1 MFNIFLLFM
10 RYRLITNGLSDGLMN
25 PSKLGSLKRELLF
38 AFLPTL
44 ESRRPKAVRISIE
57 FPSQQMQ
64 QTLVSVLDADR
75 LKSLPFRL
83 WRFFGWHDFHTNR
96 RLACLRSSSTLP
108 STRQL
113 EEVLENPNQWPASY
127 ATLIA
132 KLYIPDTTKGHRI
145 LCRFAMTPSKST
157 LCINVL
163 HPFGPSGYLL
173 APTPTEGISLCFRV

>member
-1 MFNIFLLFM
+1 M
-10 RYRLITNGLSDGLMN
+10 RPRRIVDDSSVTQRFKHLHTHKQTSTHQSSTCSTTNTLSEGLMN
-25 PSKLGSLKRELLF
+25 PSKFGSLKRELLF

-75 LKSLPFRL
+75 LKSLPFKPL
-83 WRFFGWHDFHTNR
+83 RFFGWHDFHTNWR
-96 RLACLRSSSTLP
+96 PACLKSSSTLP

-132 KLYIPDTTKGHRI
+132 KL
-145 LCRFAMTPSKST
+145 
-157 LCINVL
+157 
-163 HPFGPSGYLL
+163 
-173 APTPTEGISLCFRV
+173 